1 MVKRRATEEGRRPNE
16 KAPKRGL
23 RGDEYEMSR
32 GLIQLAEIGRCHHVL
47 GLEVAAEDVEVGEA
61 AGGGH
66 FADGHVGAFSEQ
78 AAGVLQAQAA
88 DELWQRLVTASL
100 RKG

>member
-1 MVKRRATEEGRRPNE
+1 MLRFLGKCDEVHE
-16 KAPKRGL
+16 KDTGT
-23 RGDEYEMSR
+23 
-32 GLIQLAEIGRCHHVL
+32 LIQLAEIGRCHHVL

-66 FADGHVGAFSEQ
+66 FADGEVGAFSEQ

-88 DELWQRLVTASL
+88 DELWQRLVTAAL
-100 RKG
+100 RKGCAYEVVAQVETV